1 MDFCII
7 SLRLRA
13 FYVVLISLLDIIFL
27 IKSSLFWRIK
37 ILVIKGEKRMVVVCY
52 ELKIVRSIRSGLLIF
67 AFLLSHSD
75 SVKSS
80 EVRISVRF
88 RIRS

>member
-1 MDFCII
+1 M
-7 SLRLRA
+7 A
-13 FYVVLISLLDIIFL
+13 
-27 IKSSLFWRIK
+27 
-37 ILVIKGEKRMVVVCY
+37 VVCH

-88 RIRS
+88 RVRS